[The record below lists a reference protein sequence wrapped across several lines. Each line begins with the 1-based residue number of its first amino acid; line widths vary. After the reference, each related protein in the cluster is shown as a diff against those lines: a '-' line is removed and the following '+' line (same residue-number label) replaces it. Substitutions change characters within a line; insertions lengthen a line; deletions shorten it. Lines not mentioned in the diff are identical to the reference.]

1 MRGSSGEPTR
11 RGRRCRVSP
20 DGAGGGLFEVTASP
34 AIEYA
39 DAPGGPVVRRV
50 NQAFLDTFE
59 ISDEVA
65 DIPLS
70 TTLAS
75 ITSGDDTALL
85 ATVRD
90 GADETLSCQCTTAT
104 GSTVFRVRTTTTEEG
119 GYLVFTETDG
129 TERVDVL
136 KYLTHSLRNPLEV
149 ATVHTE
155 VMADTESLAHLDTVQ
170 TAHERMEDIISDT
183 MALARQGSVVTETAT
198 VDIGAVARDAWATV
212 RTDDATVSIAA
223 QRDIEADESRLRV
236 LFENLFRN
244 AVRHGTTDGDIAV
257 TVELLAD
264 GFAVADSG
272 CGIPAD
278 ERERVLDVGYS
289 TAESG
294 TGLGLAI
301 VAEIAAGHGWD
312 LAVTESVDGGTRFEF
327 TGVTDP

>member
-1 MRGSSGEPTR
+1 MRGSSGDPPR
-11 RGRRCRVSP
+11 RRCRVSP
-20 DGAGGGLFEVTASP
+20 DGSGGGLFEVTASP

-39 DAPGGPVVRRV
+39 DDPEGPVVRRV

-59 ISDEVA
+59 ITDGVA

-75 ITSGDDTALL
+75 ITTGGDDAALL
-85 ATVRD
+85 DAVRD
-90 GADETLSCQCTTAT
+90 GADETLPCQCPTGTGPTA
-104 GSTVFRVRTTTTEEG
+104 FRVRTIGTDGG
-119 GYLVFTETDG
+119 GYLVFTETNG

-155 VMADTESLAHLDTVQ
+155 VMADTGTLEHLDTVQ
-170 TAHERMEDIISDT
+170 TAHERIEDIISDT
-183 MALARQGSVVTETAT
+183 MALAQQGAVVTETAA
-198 VDIGAVARDAWATV
+198 VDIGGVARDAWATV

-223 QRDIEADESRLRV
+223 QRTVEADESRLRV

-244 AVRHGTTDGDIAV
+244 AVRHGTADGDITV
-257 TVELLAD
+257 TVELMAD

-278 ERERVLDVGYS
+278 ERDRVLDVGYS

-312 LAVTESVDGGTRFEF
+312 LTVTESADGGTRFEF
-327 TGVTDP
+327 TGTTEP